1 MSMKRLSAL
10 LATATLA
17 LCFGASQAV
26 AAEGGSGAGQAAG
39 QSALSGQSASG
50 GSGAYQLGP
59 SNSAGSIRVLSP
71 GDSGDVTQS
80 NNATAASVAAN
91 ANKTDQTLDQTQTGG
106 GYGSSYG
113 QIAGQEAQNTQKADA
128 DATAKQ
134 YGAKNDA
141 LSIRVLSPG
150 DNGDV
155 DQSNSVGAGAL
166 AANGNKTDQTTDQS
180 QSGGGIGSDATQI
193 AGQAADNHQ
202 KADAD
207 ATAVQ
212 VKPTNSA
219 SSIRVLSPG
228 DDGDVTQ
235 SNNSTALAAAL
246 NGNKTDQSIDQ
257 SQGAAPMDAAKSA
270 EAERGTAPSYG
281 SDSTQIAGQAAE
293 NKQSA
298 DADATAVQV
307 KPTNTASSIRVLS
320 PGDGGDVTQ
329 SNNATGLAAAL
340 NGNKT
345 DQSIDQSQGGAPKEP
360 AKTEDAKSVY
370 PSGSSYTQIAGQS
383 ADNKQ
388 SADADATAVQIKP
401 TNTATSIRVLSPGD
415 DGDVT
420 QSNNAIALGIAANGN
435 KTDQSIDQSQG
446 GGSYEPAK
454 EDAKSSHPS
463 GSSYT
468 QIAGQEAGNYQKADA
483 DATAVQ
489 VKPSNT
495 ASSIRVLSP
504 GDDGDVTQSNNAV
517 ALGAALNLNDTEQTI
532 DQQQSGSGHGSDY
545 LQVAGQGAWSG
556 QHADADAKA
565 IQLGAKN
572 EYTPVRVLSP
582 NGKKGKKG
590 KKGKHEK
597 EMSKEDGGSVEQSNS
612 VGAFALALNLN
623 KTHQPLRQTQSGR
636 GGSSGLQVGGQGAW
650 SSQYGS
656 ADAFGLQGVMRS
668 KK

>member
-1 MSMKRLSAL
+1 MKRLSAL
-10 LATATLA
+10 IATAVLA

-26 AAEGGSGAGQAAG
+26 AAEGDSGAGQAAG

-59 SNSAGSIRVLSP
+59 SNNAGSIRVLSP

-80 NNATAASVAAN
+80 NTTTAAAVAAN
-91 ANKTDQTLDQTQTGG
+91 ANKTDQTVDQTQTGG
-106 GYGSSYG
+106 GYGSNNA
-113 QIAGQEAQNTQKADA
+113 QIAGQEAQNKQDADA

-134 YGAKNDA
+134 IGANNDA
-141 LSIRVLSPG
+141 SSIRVLSPG
-150 DNGDV
+150 DNGNV
-155 DQSNSVGAGAL
+155 TQSNSASAGAL
-166 AANGNKTDQTTDQS
+166 AANGNKTDQTVDQS
-180 QSGGGIGSDATQI
+180 QTGGGKGSDYTQI
-193 AGQAADNHQ
+193 AGQSAENKQ

-207 ATAVQ
+207 AKAVQ
-212 VKPTNSA
+212 VKPSNSA
-219 SSIRVLSPG
+219 TSIRVLSPG

-235 SNNSTALAAAL
+235 SNDATALSAAL

-257 SQGAAPMDAAKSA
+257 SQGSAPMDAAKADDSKDMSH
-270 EAERGTAPSYG
+270 PSG
-281 SDSTQIAGQAAE
+281 SDYTQIAGQSAD
-293 NKQSA
+293 NHQSA
-298 DADATAVQV
+298 DADAKAVQV
-307 KPTNTASSIRVLS
+307 KPSNTATSIRVLS
-320 PGDGGDVTQ
+320 PGDDGDVTQ
-329 SNNATGLAAAL
+329 SNSTTGLAVAL

-360 AKTEDAKSVY
+360 AKVEDAKSVY

-383 ADNKQ
+383 AENKQ

-420 QSNNAIALGIAANGN
+420 QSNDATAVGIAANGN
-435 KTDQSIDQSQG
+435 KTSQSTTQSQG
-446 GGSYEPAK
+446 GGY
-454 EDAKSSHPS
+454 
-463 GSSYT
+463 GSDYA

-489 VKPSNT
+489 VKPTNS

-504 GDDGDVTQSNNAV
+504 GDDGDVTQSNSTT
-517 ALGAALNLNDTEQTI
+517 ALAAALNLNHTDQSI

-545 LQVAGQGAWSG
+545 LQVAGQGTWSG

-582 NGKKGKKG
+582 NGKKGKHERKPS
-590 KKGKHEK
+590 KK
-597 EMSKEDGGSVEQSNS
+597 DGGSVEQSNS
-612 VGAFALALNLN
+612 VGAVGLALNLN

-636 GGSSGLQVGGQGAW
+636 GGSSGLQVGGQGSW